1 MLKILFGNIR
11 RIKLSIASEIQR
23 IQGNIADAYNACAT
37 KGATMPVTNN
47 SASLANTIDSIS
59 AGGGGD
65 VGALGIGKYMV
76 INGVAQPQASDV
88 SNAFQI
94 ITSVSNNGMNGAC
107 MLMLNLTG
115 TVNLCNLTTIDNNG
129 MNYAFSHCNKLTGLN
144 LSSLTS
150 VTGNNAMSYA
160 FNGCTNLSG
169 DLTLGLTST
178 EYSYALG
185 HAFAYTNLAN
195 VSFPSLTHINA
206 YNGASYIFSYSNIIS
221 LNMPNLIHINYSGM
235 ENACEVCNKLT
246 SINFE
251 NLQTVNSGGLKEAFN
266 GCSSLTEAH
275 FNSLTKLSSSA
286 DLFRNCY
293 NLTTVSFPNYVNA
306 NGDDFSGSFRWC
318 YNLVNV
324 NFDNFA
330 NMRWSG
336 AFNYAF
342 QYCNHLETIKF
353 PSLNYM
359 NGGCFVE
366 AFSYCTNLKDIYF
379 NALTPTSFVYQNQ
392 FRNMLRYT
400 TGVNVHFPAA
410 IEGTINTWSD
420 VTSGFGGTNTT
431 VLFDL

>member
-1 MLKILFGNIR
+1 MT
-11 RIKLSIASEIQR
+11 IASEIQR
-23 IQGNIADAYNACAT
+23 IQGNIADAYNSCAA
-37 KGATMPVTNN
+37 KGATMPATNN
-47 SASLANTIDSIS
+47 SASLANTIDTIS
-59 AGGGGD
+59 AGGGG
-65 VGALGIGKYMV
+65 GELGSLGIGKYYV
-76 INGVAQPQASDV
+76 NNGVAQPQACDV
-88 SNAFQI
+88 SNAFQGI
-94 ITSVSNNGMNGAC
+94 VSIQANAMNAACLNMNITGMANFCNLTDIADNGMSLTFQACKYLTGANFVSLMNIANNGMYC
-107 MLMLNLTG
+107 
-115 TVNLCNLTTIDNNG
+115 
-129 MNYAFSHCNKLTGLN
+129 
-144 LSSLTS
+144 
-150 VTGNNAMSYA
+150 A
-160 FNGCTNLSG
+160 FNGCSNLSG
-169 DLTLGLTST
+169 DLSFGMHSIENSST
-178 EYSYALG
+178 MY
-185 HAFAYTNLAN
+185 HAFAVTNIGN
-195 VSFPSLTHINA
+195 VSFPNLQYINS
-206 YNGASYIFSYSNIIS
+206 YNALRLAFSGATYGSNIIS
-221 LNMPNLIHINYSGM
+221 LSMPYLVHANYGAM
-235 ENACEVCNKLT
+235 ENICAHCYKLT

-251 NLQTVNSGGLKEAFN
+251 NLQTVNYGGLKSAFN
-266 GCSSLTEAH
+266 SCNSLTEAH
-275 FNSLTKLSSSA
+275 FNSLTKLDSSA

-293 NLTTVSFPNYVNA
+293 NLTTVSFPSYVNA

-410 IEGTINTWSD
+410 IQETIGTWSD
-420 VTSGFGGTNTT
+420 VTSGFGGTSTT